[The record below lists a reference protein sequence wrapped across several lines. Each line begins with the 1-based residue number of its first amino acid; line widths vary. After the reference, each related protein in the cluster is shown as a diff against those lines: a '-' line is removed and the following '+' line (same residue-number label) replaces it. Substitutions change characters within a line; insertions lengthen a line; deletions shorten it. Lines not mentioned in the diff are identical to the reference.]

1 MSVRVAMAEPPTTT
15 PLEPAPAERD
25 VLLATKLHVP
35 RPRPGFVPRPR
46 LLEQLSRAMASAMTL
61 VCAPAGFGKTSV
73 LAEWARRRPQP
84 VAWLSL
90 DQGDSDPAR
99 FWRYVAA
106 ALDQL
111 RPGIAQQVAVLL
123 RGPQQPP
130 LEAVL
135 TVVVNE
141 LADVAEEVV
150 LILDDYHLIDDPAV
164 HGSLAVLLE
173 RLPPQ
178 LRLVLASRADPSL
191 PLARLRAGG
200 QLSEVRERD
209 LRFTAT
215 ETAALLREATGL
227 DLPADSVA
235 ALEARTEGWVAGL
248 QLAALSLQGR
258 ADPAGFVATFSG
270 SHRFVLDYL
279 TEEILARQPEQVV
292 RFLLETSVLERL
304 SGPLCDAVCGRGDS
318 QRLLEQ
324 IERANLFLIPLD
336 DQRRWWRYHQL
347 FADLLQARLKQAD
360 PERVTELHRAAAGWC
375 EQHGLGD
382 DAIRHALAA
391 DDPEWAARLIERHLE
406 EQILR
411 RSEGATMARW
421 LAALPSAVV
430 RSRPRLC
437 FGQALTALLRGRAD
451 EAESLLDAVERAADS
466 AGEEPYEPSVGRAAS
481 ILANLP
487 AVTAVG
493 RADLARLRGEPEG
506 EAAFARQALAQLTEQ
521 DGMQLG
527 SFARYHLAMA
537 DWLGGRLDEAER
549 GLAEVVA
556 DRFAAGERYL
566 AVRAGWDLGHVQQ
579 AQGRLGAALRTYQ
592 HGLERVSEP
601 GHPPLPAAGMAHV
614 GMAEVLYE
622 RDELVAAL
630 EDATAGVALGRPL
643 AYIPPLA
650 TGLVTLARV
659 RHAQDDQQGAL
670 DALDQAEGAMPDP
683 AMVDLLNPV
692 PTQRA
697 RLLLA
702 SGDPTAALRLT
713 RQGGLS
719 PDDQPDYPH
728 ERAYLLLARVLLAE
742 RTPGRAVALL
752 GRLHALAAAQGRVS
766 SVIEVL
772 ALRALSLEAV
782 GDDQGAL
789 AALVEALRL
798 AAPEGHLR
806 VFLDE
811 GAPMADLLGRLATS
825 PAEAQAAAASRLVRG
840 HLDRLVQAFDRQGL
854 AVLARPRP
862 GGAMAPGLVEPL
874 SARELEVLSLLAD
887 GRSNQAIASELV
899 ISLDTVKRHVSHVL
913 DKLGVANRTHA
924 VSRARDLGLLR

>member
-1 MSVRVAMAEPPTTT
+1 MSVRVAMAKPPTTT

-46 LLEQLSRAMASAMTL
+46 LLEQLSRGAASALTL

-73 LAEWARRRPQP
+73 LAEWARGGPDP

-106 ALDQL
+106 ALDGL

-130 LEAVL
+130 MEAML
-135 TVVVNE
+135 TVVVNQ
-141 LADVAEEVV
+141 LAGVAEEVV
-150 LILDDYHLIDDPAV
+150 LVLDDYHLIDDPAV
-164 HGSLAVLLE
+164 HGSLAMLLE

-178 LRLVLASRADPSL
+178 LRLVVASRADPPL

-200 QLSEVRERD
+200 QLGEVRERD

-227 DLPADSVA
+227 DLSANSVA

-248 QLAALSLQGR
+248 QLAALSLQGH

-279 TEEILARQPEQVV
+279 TEEVLARQPDDVV
-292 RFLLETSVLERL
+292 QFLLETSVLERL
-304 SGPLCDAVCGRGDS
+304 SGPLCDAVCGRDDS
-318 QRLLEQ
+318 QQLLER

-336 DQRRWWRYHQL
+336 EERRWWRYHHL
-347 FADLLQARLKQAD
+347 FADLLQARLRQAD

-382 DAIRHALAA
+382 DAIHHALAA
-391 DDPEWAARLIERHLE
+391 GDPDWAARLIERHLE

-421 LAALPSAVV
+421 LAALPTAVV

-437 FGQALTALLRGRAD
+437 FGQALTALLRGRAE
-451 EAESLLDAVERAADS
+451 EAEPLLDAVEQASGS

-493 RADLARLRGEPEG
+493 RADLARLRGDPEG

-537 DWLGGRLDEAER
+537 DWLGGRLEAAER
-549 GLAEVVA
+549 GLAEVVG
-556 DRFAAGERYL
+556 DRSAAGERYL
-566 AVRAGWDLGHVQQ
+566 AVRAGWDLAHLQQ

-592 HGLERVSEP
+592 HGLELASEP
-601 GHPPLPAAGMAHV
+601 GQPPLPAAGMAQV

-622 RDELVAAL
+622 RDGLGAAL
-630 EDATAGVALGRPL
+630 EHATAGVALCRPL
-643 AYIPPLA
+643 AYTPPLA
-650 TGLVTLARV
+650 TGLVTLARI
-659 RHAQDDQQGAL
+659 RHAQDDQQGTL
-670 DALDQAEGAMPDP
+670 DALEEADGAMPDP

-702 SGDPTAALRLT
+702 DGDPTEALRLV
-713 RQGGLS
+713 RQRGLGA
-719 PDDQPDYPH
+719 DDQPDYPH
-728 ERAYLLLARVLLAE
+728 ERTYLLLARVLLAE
-742 RTPGRAVALL
+742 QAPDRGVALL
-752 GRLHALAAAQGRVS
+752 GRLHALAAAQGRVG
-766 SVIEVL
+766 SVVEVL
-772 ALRALSLEAV
+772 ALRALALEAV
-782 GDDQGAL
+782 GDDHGAL

-798 AAPEGHLR
+798 AAPLGYLR
-806 VFLDE
+806 GFLDE
-811 GAPMADLLGRLATS
+811 GAPMAGLLGKLATS
-825 PAEAQAAAASRLVRG
+825 PAQAQAAAASPLVRG
-840 HLDRLVQAFDRQGL
+840 HLDRLVDGFQRQGL

-887 GRSNQAIASELV
+887 GRSNQAIAEELV

-913 DKLGVANRTHA
+913 DKLGAANRTQA
-924 VSRARDLGLLR
+924 VSRARDLRLLG

>member
-1 MSVRVAMAEPPTTT
+1 
-15 PLEPAPAERD
+15 
-25 VLLATKLHVP
+25 
-35 RPRPGFVPRPR
+35 
-46 LLEQLSRAMASAMTL
+46 
-61 VCAPAGFGKTSV
+61 
-73 LAEWARRRPQP
+73 
-84 VAWLSL
+84 
-90 DQGDSDPAR
+90 
-99 FWRYVAA
+99 
-106 ALDQL
+106 
-111 RPGIAQQVAVLL
+111 
-123 RGPQQPP
+123 
-130 LEAVL
+130 
-135 TVVVNE
+135 
-141 LADVAEEVV
+141 
-150 LILDDYHLIDDPAV
+150 
-164 HGSLAVLLE
+164 
-173 RLPPQ
+173 
-178 LRLVLASRADPSL
+178 
-191 PLARLRAGG
+191 
-200 QLSEVRERD
+200 
-209 LRFTAT
+209 
-215 ETAALLREATGL
+215 
-227 DLPADSVA
+227 
-235 ALEARTEGWVAGL
+235 
-248 QLAALSLQGR
+248 
-258 ADPAGFVATFSG
+258 
-270 SHRFVLDYL
+270 
-279 TEEILARQPEQVV
+279 
-292 RFLLETSVLERL
+292 
-304 SGPLCDAVCGRGDS
+304 
-318 QRLLEQ
+318 
-324 IERANLFLIPLD
+324 
-336 DQRRWWRYHQL
+336 
-347 FADLLQARLKQAD
+347 
-360 PERVTELHRAAAGWC
+360 
-375 EQHGLGD
+375 
-382 DAIRHALAA
+382 
-391 DDPEWAARLIERHLE
+391 
-406 EQILR
+406 
-411 RSEGATMARW
+411 
-421 LAALPSAVV
+421 
-430 RSRPRLC
+430 
-437 FGQALTALLRGRAD
+437 
-451 EAESLLDAVERAADS
+451 
-466 AGEEPYEPSVGRAAS
+466 
-481 ILANLP
+481 
-487 AVTAVG
+487 VTAVG

-825 PAEAQAAAASRLVRG
+825 PAEAQAAAVSPLVRG

-913 DKLGVANRTHA
+913 DNA

>member
-1 MSVRVAMAEPPTTT
+1 MSVRVAMAEPTTT

-46 LLEQLSRAMASAMTL
+46 LLEQLSKGTASALTL

-73 LAEWARRRPQP
+73 LAEWSRHRRPP
-84 VAWLSL
+84 LAWLSL
-90 DQGDSDPAR
+90 DRGDSDPAR

-106 ALDQL
+106 ALDGL
-111 RPGIAQQVAVLL
+111 RPGIAQQVAALL
-123 RGPQQPP
+123 RGPQQQPP

-135 TVVVNE
+135 AVVVNE
-141 LADVAEEVV
+141 LAGGAEEAV
-150 LILDDYHLIDDPAV
+150 LVLDDYHLVEDPAV
-164 HGSLAVLLE
+164 HGSLALLLD
-173 RLPPQ
+173 RQPAQ
-178 LRLVLASRADPSL
+178 LQLVVASRADPPL

-200 QLSEVRERD
+200 QLGELRERD
-209 LRFTAT
+209 LRFTAE
-215 ETAALLREATGL
+215 ETAALLRAATGL
-227 DLPADSVA
+227 VLPADSVA

-248 QLAALSLQGR
+248 QLAALSLQGHT
-258 ADPAGFVATFSG
+258 DPAGFVASFSG

-279 TEEILARQPEQVV
+279 TEEVLARQPEPLV

-318 QRLLEQ
+318 QELLEQ

-336 DQRRWWRYHQL
+336 EERRWWRYHHL
-347 FADLLQARLKQAD
+347 FADLLQARLQQRQ
-360 PERVTELHRAAAGWC
+360 PGRVTELHRAAAAWC
-375 EQHGLGD
+375 EAHGLGD
-382 DAIRHALAA
+382 DAIGHALAA

-421 LAALPSAVV
+421 LASLPTAVV

-466 AGEEPYEPSVGRAAS
+466 AAEEPYEPSVGRAAS

-493 RADLARLRGEPEG
+493 RADLARLRGDPEG
-506 EAAFARQALAQLTEQ
+506 EATFARQALAHLTER

-527 SFARYHLAMA
+527 SFARYHLAVA
-537 DWLGGRLDEAER
+537 DWLGGRLEMAER
-549 GLAEVVA
+549 GLAGVVA
-556 DRFAAGERYL
+556 ERSTAGERYL
-566 AVRAGWDLGHVQQ
+566 AVRAGYDLGHLQQ
-579 AQGRLGAALRTYQ
+579 AQGRLGVALRTYQ
-592 HGLERVSEP
+592 HGLETATGA
-601 GHPPLPAAGMAHV
+601 GHARLPAAGMAQV

-622 RDELVAAL
+622 RDELAAAL
-630 EDATAGVALGRPL
+630 EQATAGVALCRQL
-643 AYIPPLA
+643 AYTPPLG
-650 TGLVTLARV
+650 TGLVTLARI
-659 RHAQDDQQGAL
+659 RHAQGDQQGTL
-670 DALDQAEGAMPDP
+670 HALDQAEGAMPDP

-692 PTQRA
+692 PSQRA

-702 SGDPTAALRLT
+702 SGDPTEARRLT
-713 RQGGLS
+713 RQGGLGA
-719 PDDQPDYPH
+719 DDQPDYPH

-752 GRLHALAAAQGRVS
+752 GRLYALAAAQGRVS

-772 ALRALSLEAV
+772 TLRALSLEAV
-782 GDDQGAL
+782 GDDHGAL

-798 AAPEGHLR
+798 AAPAGHLR

-811 GAPMADLLGRLATS
+811 GAPMASLLGRLATS

-874 SARELEVLSLLAD
+874 SARELQVLQLLAD

-913 DKLGVANRTHA
+913 DKLQAANRTQA